1 MMIYALGLADFIVSL
16 IVMLVTCVQLLYLE
30 SLRIRTRERASLE
43 FFKATLE
50 SRLGLE
56 TERGSLHFTLINVG
70 LAVIGCL
77 TLATAYENAPGWE
90 ALAVAC
96 LLGAIYVV
104 IGTYVVP
111 QIVYRKSTGRGLL
124 GSFRYCGCSRSWSG
138 RWCGRWNLHSRCSN
152 WAIRCHPPTTRVPTS
167 TSKR

>member
-1 MMIYALGLADFIVSL
+1 
-16 IVMLVTCVQLLYLE
+16 MLVTCVQLFYLE
-30 SLRIRTRERASLE
+30 SLRIRARERASLE

-56 TERGSLHFTLINVG
+56 TERGSLTFSLIKNVG

-111 QIVYRKSTGRGLL
+111 QIVYRKQHRPRPPSD
-124 GSFRYCGCSRSWSG
+124 RSATAAARVPG
-138 RWCGRWNLHSRCSN
+138 PAAGVGAGIYTVAVRTA
-152 WAIRCHPPTTRVPTS
+152 AIRCHPPTTRVPTS